1 MFIRPFIIVDMLFYR
16 GQIYCQMSQEGKN
29 ESEKKL
35 ERKPDPVRFKAVI
48 IGESNVGK
56 TSLVQRLITGTFS
69 HNLESTIGVSNSKK
83 VFETSTNGP
92 VELCI
97 WDTAG
102 QEIFHSL
109 VPLYSRSASVCV
121 LVCSVDV
128 EKSVDSIQQW
138 VHTIRESCDPVPPI
152 ILALN
157 KIDLADENDEILT
170 KIRKTYPNTFV
181 NEFSCSALTGEGVE
195 ELFLCAA
202 LHACKANGMKVPED
216 QISTSAKK
224 SSCC

>member
-1 MFIRPFIIVDMLFYR
+1 
-16 GQIYCQMSQEGKN
+16 MSQEIQSNEQKN
-29 ESEKKL
+29 QENKNNKMQE
-35 ERKPDPVRFKAVI
+35 PVRFKAVI

-69 HNLESTIGVSNSKK
+69 QSLESTIGVSNSKK
-83 VFETSTNGP
+83 VFETASNGP

-109 VPLYSRSASVCV
+109 VPLYSRSASVCI

-128 EKSVDSIQQW
+128 EKSLDNIQQW
-138 VHTIRESCDPVPPI
+138 VHTIKESCDPIPPI

-157 KIDLADENDEILT
+157 KIDLAQENDETLSNL
-170 KIRKTYPNTFV
+170 KKTYPNTFV
-181 NEFSCSALTGEGVE
+181 NEFTCSALTGEGVE

-216 QISTSAKK
+216 QISSSTKK
-224 SSCC
+224 SGCC